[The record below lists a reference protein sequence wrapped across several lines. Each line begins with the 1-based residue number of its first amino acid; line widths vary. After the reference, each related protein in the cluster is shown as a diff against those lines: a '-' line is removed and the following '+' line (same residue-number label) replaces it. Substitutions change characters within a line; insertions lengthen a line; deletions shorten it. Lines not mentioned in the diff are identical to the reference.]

1 MRYVLPSNG
10 SVQHP
15 VFIFAGYTEN
25 MEEFLDTNIGLRRR
39 IKLKFI
45 FQDYSPV
52 DLSRITLSKLLKCK
66 IRFPFGVEDLL
77 TECFDSIP
85 KNVRSVLNA
94 SLCSDVIN
102 EVRTKQESRLSF
114 DVSYSD
120 AIKYTKEN
128 FQLGIK
134 SLLDNIGMKIK
145 YADKSTQ
152 TPHEVCLHIPG
163 VAVTPGSP
171 L

>member
-1 MRYVLPSNG
+1 M
-10 SVQHP
+10 Q
-15 VFIFAGYTEN
+15 
-25 MEEFLDTNIGLRRR
+25 EFLDTNIRLRRR
-39 IKLKFI
+39 IKLKFM

-52 DLSRITLSKLLKCK
+52 NSSRITLGKLLKCK
-66 IRFPFGVEDLL
+66 IPFPFGVEDLL

-94 SLCSDVIN
+94 LLCGDLLN
-102 EVRTKQESRLSF
+102 EVRTKQESGLSF

-120 AIKYTKEN
+120 AIKYTKED
-128 FQLGIK
+128 FQLQIK
-134 SLLDNIGMKIK
+134 SLIDNIGMKTK
-145 YADKSTQ
+145 SVDKSTQ

-163 VAVTPGSP
+163 VGVISGSP